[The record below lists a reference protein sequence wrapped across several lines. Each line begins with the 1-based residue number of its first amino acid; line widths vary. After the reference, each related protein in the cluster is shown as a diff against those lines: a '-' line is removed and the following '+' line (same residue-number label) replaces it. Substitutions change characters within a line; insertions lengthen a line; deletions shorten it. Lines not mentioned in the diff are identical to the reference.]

1 MLDAFHADES
11 IRHLLDLGPFAFHDQ
26 DFQAVIMVEMHVH
39 ARQHEFMKSV
49 LKIDEFLR
57 ERRHVMIVNERDR
70 SHRLLILIPLLSD
83 QIVPNQIAER
93 LGSIRVLL
101 PRNVPIEVIQ
111 EMMIEGDTEAN
122 EFFHCADQSYYESRV
137 TNL

>member
-1 MLDAFHADES
+1 
-11 IRHLLDLGPFAFHDQ
+11 
-26 DFQAVIMVEMHVH
+26 
-39 ARQHEFMKSV
+39 MKSV
-49 LKIDEFLR
+49 LDIDKFLR
-57 ERRHVMIVNERDR
+57 ERRHVMIVDERDR
-70 SHRLLILIPLLSD
+70 SHRLLILIPLLPD

-122 EFFHCADQSYYESRV
+122 EFFHAPTCRV